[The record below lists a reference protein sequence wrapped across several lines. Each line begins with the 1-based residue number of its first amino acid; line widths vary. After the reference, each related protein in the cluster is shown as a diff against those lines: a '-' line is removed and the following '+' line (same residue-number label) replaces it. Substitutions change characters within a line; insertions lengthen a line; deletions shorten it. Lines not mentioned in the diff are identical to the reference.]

1 MPGKSSGL
9 NVLSTSEP
17 EFSFFRPFLNVFSH
31 SSKRPIVPHDCSR
44 CSQFFQPWN
53 CSITEVTVSAI
64 NLQFFNHLKC
74 LDLIF
79 IYLSGLM
86 IFIGNMRL
94 LKYASVVDKQVKSA
108 IKRSPDPWPLVIG
121 IYLLLGVWH
130 LVLYS
135 MYFLTASSPLCRCSS
150 SCGSMV

>member
-53 CSITEVTVSAI
+53 CSITEVTVSAM
-64 NLQFFNHLKC
+64 KC
-74 LDLIF
+74 ARREEPCQRRCGDLCRNR
-79 IYLSGLM
+79 
-86 IFIGNMRL
+86 IGNRAIQMSLRATRGYRESPQ
-94 LKYASVVDKQVKSA
+94 KRFQWQASVPVFLQHQPAAPRFGDCCRATSSHFHQIS
-108 IKRSPDPWPLVIG
+108 ISHSRDEKRSTSV
-121 IYLLLGVWH
+121 
-130 LVLYS
+130 
-135 MYFLTASSPLCRCSS
+135 
-150 SCGSMV
+150 